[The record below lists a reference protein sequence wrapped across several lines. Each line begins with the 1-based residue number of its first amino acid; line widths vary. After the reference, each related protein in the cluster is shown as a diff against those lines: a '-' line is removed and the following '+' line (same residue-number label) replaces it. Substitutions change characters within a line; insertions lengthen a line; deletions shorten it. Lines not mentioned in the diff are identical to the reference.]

1 MPAGFYKGK
10 EIAIKSGYSQEIDD
24 RYKDISI
31 DIETFLDINVKTEK
45 LLMVS
50 LRIALSLF
58 TSVWHLKPEHS
69 LVFNDFFASED
80 LEKIKEKLCWMEIQ
94 FPEYFLMKPLH
105 PFSALPML
113 SRDEQKIA

>member
-1 MPAGFYKGK
+1 LPAGFIKVR

-45 LLMVS
+45 TVNVS

-58 TSVWHLKPEHS
+58 T
-69 LVFNDFFASED
+69 A
-80 LEKIKEKLCWMEIQ
+80 I
-94 FPEYFLMKPLH
+94 
-105 PFSALPML
+105 
-113 SRDEQKIA
+113 